1 MNYVREYYD
10 RIKCG
15 DIITSRRVKT
25 VYERLIKEM
34 DAAGDD
40 SPYYFDEDAG
50 ERPILFIE
58 TFCKQSQGT
67 IGAPLELEL
76 FQKAY
81 IQTLFGWLEKD
92 TGYRRFRETMFLC
105 GRKNGKSTL
114 LSGIALYMLIADYE
128 GAAEIYS
135 VACTLPSNIA
145 QPKKSYAFSLT
156 TNCDVTVMSSGILP
170 A

>member
-1 MNYVREYYD
+1 MNWVKEYYR
-10 RIKCG
+10 RIECG
-15 DIITSRRVKT
+15 DIVTSKRVRA
-25 VYERLIKEM
+25 VYSRLVAEM
-34 DAAGDD
+34 DAANDD
-40 SPYYFDEDAG
+40 SPYYFDEETG

-81 IQTLFGWLEKD
+81 IQLLFGWLEKE

-135 VACTLPSNIA
+135 VAT
-145 QPKKSYAFSLT
+145 KKRPGKK
-156 TNCDVTVMSSGILP
+156 GIDRGCQYG
-170 A
+170 